1 LDPELREEV
10 LNVMTDVAKEGIT
23 MVVVTHEMS
32 FASKAGSRLLF
43 MDEGRIEEDGDPQTL
58 LKYPSSERLKNFLQH
73 VGY

>member
-1 LDPELREEV
+1 
-10 LNVMTDVAKEGIT
+10 

-43 MDEGRIEEDGDPQTL
+43 MDAGRIAEDGDPAEL
-58 LKYPSSERLKNFLQH
+58 LRNPTTDRLKEFLQH